1 MRKGLLLL
9 VMMVCCPAP
18 AAPEL
23 SGSDRE
29 LHADRT
35 TDRDDVLDTQPGFYV
50 LLKNASTWQGDD
62 FGGDAGAAVA
72 PPPDYGFLKDKPEK
86 ARGNVY
92 LIEGWFMGADRWP
105 TLANHTSDK
114 LHTTLDPKL
123 GEQVTRWTIVT
134 EKSNPAATVLALFHD
149 PNAKMTAPEEGS
161 KVRIAARFHK
171 LWTIPSAGG
180 KLFDYPVF
188 VGGAAETVEEAQT
201 PAPGGGG
208 NPMLGGVLGAILI
221 VGGFFIAMRFLIRR
235 LSTGR
240 GGGTMLRD
248 RLDEMRREREAHEQ
262 EAGGEDEDAQDLP
275 DDPVAALDV
284 LRERHGEAS

>member
-1 MRKGLLLL
+1 MRRGLLLL
-9 VMMVCCPAP
+9 LFLVSFPVL

-23 SGSDRE
+23 SDAERE

-50 LLKNASTWQGDD
+50 LLKNASTWPGDD
-62 FGGDAGAAVA
+62 FSGDAGAAVA

-92 LIEGWFMGADRWP
+92 LVEGWFIGADRWP
-105 TLANHTSDK
+105 TLANHESEK

-134 EKSNPAATVLALFHD
+134 EKDNESATVLVLFHD
-149 PNAKMTAPEEGS
+149 PNAKMATPEAGS

-180 KLFDYPVF
+180 RPFDYPTF
-188 VGGAAETVEEAQT
+188 VGGATQTVADT
-201 PAPGGGG
+201 SGSSASGKSDSPITLVLA
-208 NPMLGGVLGAILI
+208 GVLVLA
-221 VGGFFIAMRFLIRR
+221 GFFVGMRYLMRR
-235 LSTGR
+235 LGSGT
-240 GGGTMLRD
+240 GGGTMLQD
-248 RLDEMRREREAHEQ
+248 RIDEMRREREANEQ
-262 EAGGEDEDAQDLP
+262 DEPEEEEDVDDLP
-275 DDPVAALDV
+275 KDPVAALDV
-284 LRERHGEAS
+284 LRDRHEEKP